1 MIALACLAACLGFA
15 PSPAGVSPRLNLA
28 SSRQRTRAA
37 PAAAAAPPPFAAAA
51 PFERVAE
58 PLATAGATNARLF
71 LWWLGGGEARQA
83 VLAAGVPAGFVD
95 GAMPKFLLPDYP
107 ECKYAL
113 AAGDA
118 SLVVGAAP
126 APPAGAALVDTWT
139 VTGHAHGFPY

>member
-1 MIALACLAACLGFA
+1 M
-15 PSPAGVSPRLNLA
+15 
-28 SSRQRTRAA
+28 
-37 PAAAAAPPPFAAAA
+37 
-51 PFERVAE
+51 
-58 PLATAGATNARLF
+58 
-71 LWWLGGGEARQA
+71 
-83 VLAAGVPAGFVD
+83 LAAGVPAGFVD